1 LRAYGSSED
10 EIREVLGNQE
20 PEDFA
25 VWQENADTVDMF
37 MSLQTQW
44 KVGPMGGYLGL
55 DYPGVSAALN
65 TVVRSWRRRR
75 DLFVNLQVM
84 ERAALPVL
92 NRRHD

>member
-1 LRAYGSSED
+1 
-10 EIREVLGNQE
+10 VLGNQE

-55 DYPGVSAALN
+55 DYPGVAAALN

-75 DLFVNLQVM
+75 DLFANLQSM

>member
-1 LRAYGSSED
+1 M
-10 EIREVLGNQE
+10 LGNQE

-75 DLFVNLQVM
+75 DLFANLQSM

>member
-1 LRAYGSSED
+1 MRAYGSSED